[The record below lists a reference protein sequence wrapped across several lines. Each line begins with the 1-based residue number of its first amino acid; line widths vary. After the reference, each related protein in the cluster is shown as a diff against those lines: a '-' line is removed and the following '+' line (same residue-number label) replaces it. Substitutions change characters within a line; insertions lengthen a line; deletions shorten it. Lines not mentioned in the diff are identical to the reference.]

1 MEYLVKII
9 YAGQIMLIE
18 PKRFGSGYPPE
29 RCVGLASLNQH
40 SNIEIKSD
48 RKSCQWPYKT
58 DPELSCRIKLK
69 LGLLVNF
76 GEESLTHKRVVL

>member
-9 YAGQIMLIE
+9 YAGSIMLNE
-18 PKRFGSGYPPE
+18 LKRFGSGYPPE

-48 RKSCQWPYKT
+48 RKSCQWSYKT
-58 DPELSCRIKLK
+58 DPELSCRIKAQIRIT
-69 LGLLVNF
+69 G
-76 GEESLTHKRVVL
+76 